1 MYLVQVR
8 EEVGV
13 IPPKEVRPG
22 DIVPVRHCPVE
33 EAVFLGRGVEPPTED
48 QGRRTM
54 QKKRQ
59 KCRIRMTTGNPRV
72 LEKGEKPELLAPK
85 SPFIA

>member
-33 EAVFLGRGVEPPTED
+33 EAVFLGGVSNH
-48 QGRRTM
+48 QRRI
-54 QKKRQ
+54 K
-59 KCRIRMTTGNPRV
+59 V
-72 LEKGEKPELLAPK
+72 GE
-85 SPFIA
+85 